1 VGGGDSALTEALNL
15 RNINVD
21 VTLVHRRDSL
31 RAQDHLIKS
40 LQSNNIPI
48 LFNTEVEE
56 IRGEQ
61 QVKDVLLSDNKTS
74 HKKTMKVDGVFV
86 AIGYDPEVGL
96 AKKLGVEL
104 TPDGYIKHDSRHRT
118 NIHGIYA
125 AGDVE
130 GGYKQ
135 IVIAAGKGSEAALT
149 IFEDLINPYWKKK
162 V

>member
-1 VGGGDSALTEALNL
+1 M
-15 RNINVD
+15 
-21 VTLVHRRDSL
+21 
-31 RAQDHLIKS
+31 Q
-40 LQSNNIPI
+40 
-48 LFNTEVEE
+48 
-56 IRGEQ
+56 
-61 QVKDVLLSDNKTS
+61 
-74 HKKTMKVDGVFV
+74 VDGVFV

-135 IVIAAGKGSEAALT
+135 IVIAAGKGSEAALA

-162 V
+162 VEV